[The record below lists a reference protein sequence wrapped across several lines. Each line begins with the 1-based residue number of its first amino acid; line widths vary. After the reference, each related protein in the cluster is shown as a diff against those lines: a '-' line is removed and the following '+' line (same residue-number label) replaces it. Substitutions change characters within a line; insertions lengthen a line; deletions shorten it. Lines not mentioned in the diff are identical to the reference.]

1 MGRGRSR
8 SDSRSRSRGGRRGGG
23 GGDVDRIQE
32 MVDERQAP
40 PDAGAPSAL
49 MVVSCV
55 RIGSK
60 SVRLS
65 GLPLR
70 LSMSGLVA

>member
-1 MGRGRSR
+1 M
-8 SDSRSRSRGGRRGGG
+8 
-23 GGDVDRIQE
+23 DRIQE